1 MDSVRV
7 AEHRELRG
15 ARADRFKAAAEFA
28 EAGRRGTATEV
39 AVGAGVLSA
48 DRVHGSLNCLLDEGA
63 AGVRPGVGDGLT
75 GMHVDFISREDRL
88 DTL

>member
-1 MDSVRV
+1 MDFVRV
-7 AEHRELRG
+7 AEHRELWG

-28 EAGRRGTATEV
+28 EAGRRGTAAEV
-39 AVGAGVLSA
+39 AVGVGVLSA
-48 DRVHGSLNCLLDEGA
+48 GRVHWSLNCLLDEGA

-75 GMHVDFISREDRL
+75 GMHVDLISREARL

>member
-7 AEHRELRG
+7 AEHRELWG

-75 GMHVDFISREDRL
+75 GMHLDFVSREDRL